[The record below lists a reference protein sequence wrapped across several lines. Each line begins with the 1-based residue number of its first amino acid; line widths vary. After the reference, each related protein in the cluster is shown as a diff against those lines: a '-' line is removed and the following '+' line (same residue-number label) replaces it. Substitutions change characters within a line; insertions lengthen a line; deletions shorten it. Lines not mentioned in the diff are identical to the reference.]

1 MTKNV
6 TPVTRSTFPFTTRT
20 LNALAGA
27 MVSEG
32 QKARQFTDDKV
43 NDLKLELTRTGK
55 KTFSFRAQKDG
66 KKQYQCIGSYPAIS
80 IDEAR
85 KTALELRAQL
95 DRGHDVSAD
104 RRRLKAEPTLAEFFH
119 QQYRPHAQATKR
131 SWKDDVSRFQRI
143 ELALGHL
150 KLSALTR
157 REIEAFLL
165 GLRGGSK
172 PLTPA
177 SCNRFLAL
185 LSAMYRCALNW
196 SLVTVNPAHGIRQMK
211 ENNAR
216 TRALSEREQM
226 TFVQAADAEPNQT
239 AATILKGLA
248 LTGCRKS
255 ELQFARWE
263 DVDLERAQLTLRD
276 TKNGHGRVVLLNDE
290 ALALVANLPSRGASP
305 WLFPNAGDPE
315 KAIVNIDKAW
325 RRILAHA
332 ETILGEPIEDIR
344 IHDLRHTF
352 ASQLANAN
360 CSLHVIAQALGH
372 RTVSQSARYAH
383 IRNDVLRE
391 ASSAAAEAF
400 RKARLAANT
409 EKAVA

>member
-1 MTKNV
+1 
-6 TPVTRSTFPFTTRT
+6 
-20 LNALAGA
+20 
-27 MVSEG
+27 
-32 QKARQFTDDKV
+32 
-43 NDLKLELTRTGK
+43 
-55 KTFSFRAQKDG
+55 
-66 KKQYQCIGSYPAIS
+66 
-80 IDEAR
+80 
-85 KTALELRAQL
+85 
-95 DRGHDVSAD
+95 
-104 RRRLKAEPTLAEFFH
+104 
-119 QQYRPHAQATKR
+119 
-131 SWKDDVSRFQRI
+131 
-143 ELALGHL
+143 
-150 KLSALTR
+150 
-157 REIEAFLL
+157 
-165 GLRGGSK
+165 
-172 PLTPA
+172 
-177 SCNRFLAL
+177 
-185 LSAMYRCALNW
+185 
-196 SLVTVNPAHGIRQMK
+196 MK

-226 TFVQAADAEPNQT
+226 AFVQAADAEPNQT
-239 AATILKGLA
+239 AAAILKGLA

-263 DVDLERAQLTLRD
+263 DVDLERALLTLRD

-391 ASSAAAEAF
+391 ASGAAAEAF

>member
-1 MTKNV
+1 MTKKAILV
-6 TPVTRSTFPFTTRT
+6 TPSTFNFTPRT
-20 LNALAGA
+20 LNALDATMLG
-27 MVSEG
+27 EG
-32 QKARQFTDDKV
+32 QKARQFSDEKV
-43 NDLKLELTRTGK
+43 NDLKLELTRSGK
-55 KTFSFRAQKDG
+55 KTFAFRAQKDG
-66 KKQYQCIGSYPAIS
+66 KKQYQCIGSYPAIG

-95 DRGHDVSAD
+95 DRGLDVSAD
-104 RRRLKAEPTLAEFFH
+104 RRRLRAEPTLAEFFH

-131 SWKDDVSRFQRI
+131 SWRDDVSRFQRV

-157 REIEAFLL
+157 RDIEAFLL

-196 SLVTVNPAHGIRQMK
+196 SLVTANPAHGIRQMR

-226 TFVQAADAEPNQT
+226 AFVQAADAEPNQT
-239 AATILKGLA
+239 AAAVLKGLA

-290 ALALVANLPSRGASP
+290 ALALVASQPSRGHSQ
-305 WLFPNAGDPE
+305 WVFPNAHDPE

-325 RRILAHA
+325 RRILAGA
-332 ETILGEPIEDIR
+332 EAILGEPIEDIR

-391 ASSAAAEAF
+391 ASDAAAKAF
-400 RKARLAANT
+400 RKARLAANG
-409 EKAVA
+409 ENVAA